1 MAKTFQ
7 VDTGGTL
14 TTNLVS
20 YYKLEDVNDFWAS
33 YNLTNNNS
41 VAFNTGKVNNAADF
55 GASNTNKSL
64 TIADNLGIDGGN
76 CSLSAWVNVTTAP
89 TSGNYMVL
97 VSQYSDTSSKV
108 AYQIAYFNDAGT
120 LKLLFG
126 RERVAVAAD
135 RIYYTTTLT
144 TGNWYHLAITYDGTN
159 LRAYYNGSLVESPIA
174 ASGNGAGTR
183 SSLLSVGVA
192 YTAVNDFY
200 SGLVDEFGVWSKAL
214 SATEITDLYN
224 SGNGQTM
231 IEGFIPQVI
240 II

>member
-1 MAKTFQ
+1 MAVIEKIKMQGFKSFAKSTELFLEKDFS
-7 VDTGGTL
+7 VILGSNGSGKC
-14 TTNLVS
+14 LVG
-20 YYKLEDVNDFWAS
+20 
-33 YNLTNNNS
+33 NS
-41 VAFNTGKVNNAADF
+41 
-55 GASNTNKSL
+55 
-64 TIADNLGIDGGN
+64 
-76 CSLSAWVNVTTAP
+76 
-89 TSGNYMVL
+89 L
-97 VSQYSDTSSKV
+97 VQLD
-108 AYQIAYFNDAGT
+108 
-120 LKLLFG
+120 
-126 RERVAVAAD
+126 
-135 RIYYTTTLT
+135 
-144 TGNWYHLAITYDGTN
+144 
-159 LRAYYNGSLVESPIA
+159 NGSLVESPIA